1 MNQTLLCRSNF
12 NQNSSPAL
20 GEIKVA
26 YCSCEPLQNTV
37 AIFFLTMF
45 LSEAEKCIAKLVS
58 LRDSVTRF

>member
-1 MNQTLLCRSNF
+1 MNHALLCGSNF

>member
-1 MNQTLLCRSNF
+1 MNHTLLSGSNS
-12 NQNSSPAL
+12 NENSSPAL

-26 YCSCEPLQNTV
+26 YCSCEPLKNTV
-37 AIFFLTMF
+37 AIFLTMF

>member
-1 MNQTLLCRSNF
+1 MNHALLCGSNSDE
-12 NQNSSPAL
+12 NSSPAL

-37 AIFFLTMF
+37 AIFLTMF